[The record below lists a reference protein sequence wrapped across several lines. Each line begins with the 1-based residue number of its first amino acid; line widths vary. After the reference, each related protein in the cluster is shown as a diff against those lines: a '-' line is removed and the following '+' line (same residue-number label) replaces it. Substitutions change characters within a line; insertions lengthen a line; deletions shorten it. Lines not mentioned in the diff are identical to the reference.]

1 MELVVYASF
10 AFTNA
15 GRTSEVVD
23 ELRRT
28 LGDDLVFVYLH
39 LLTDDPVSAR
49 AAEAAEAAAAQARF
63 WPMHDVLAA
72 RAGRLDDRAV
82 RRCAVDAG
90 LNLARV
96 DDAVA
101 AGTYRER
108 VREDH
113 ADAVAMGLEE
123 PPRFFVN
130 GQLYDGPLDVGPMRT
145 ALELTAGRART
156 RVPAPARSP
165 EEPPED
171 ALPVRAPAVRGPA

>member
-28 LGDDLVFVYLH
+28 LGDDLVFVYRH

-49 AAEAAEAAAAQARF
+49 AAEAAEAAAAQSRF
-63 WPMHDVLAA
+63 WPMHDALAA
-72 RAGRLDDRAV
+72 RAGRLDERAV

-96 DDAVA
+96 DA
-101 AGTYRER
+101 ALAEGVHADR
-108 VREDH
+108 VREDDGEGH
-113 ADAVAMGLEE
+113 AMGLDE

-130 GQLYDGPLDVGPMRT
+130 GQLYDGPLDVGPMLT
-145 ALELTAGRART
+145 ALEMTAGRSRT
-156 RVPAPARSP
+156 KAAPS
-165 EEPPED
+165 EPGDDPDADD
-171 ALPVRAPAVRGPA
+171 ALPVRPPVGEPV